1 MKVRTHDSNALLQS
15 YAIQPAPLNKPYISL
30 RVFLF
35 LSYRVSLAEYIR
47 VLRVYPTML

>member
-1 MKVRTHDSNALLQS
+1 MLFLQS
-15 YAIQPAPLNKPYISL
+15 YAIQPAQLNKPYIPL
-30 RVFLF
+30 RAFLF